1 MYRSRAVQMP
11 INVPDCSGLVEKLQ
25 KLVIILARRVNTC
38 ELASLVASPVNNSK
52 DIKFLH
58 QSTGRPPAPGRTNT
72 HVKKQAKHT
81 DDSGS
86 LRIKAT
92 FSCEP
97 SMARR
102 SGRAVVNYVRDAHT
116 LITGIKCRDSIF
128 SFFIPNVVGFPVCKN
143 ESTPPEKKYLQ
154 KSRGFSEKVI

>member
-1 MYRSRAVQMP
+1 MP

-25 KLVIILARRVNTC
+25 KLVIILARRVNAC
-38 ELASLVASPVNNSK
+38 ELASLVASPVNYSK
-52 DIKFLH
+52 DITFMH

-81 DDSGS
+81 GDSGS

-97 SMARR
+97 SMARK
-102 SGRAVVNYVRDAHT
+102 SGRAVVNYAQDAHT
-116 LITGIKCRDSIF
+116 FITGIKCRDSIF
-128 SFFIPNVVGFPVCKN
+128 SFFIPNMICFPVCKN
-143 ESTPPEKKYLQ
+143 ESTPPQ
-154 KSRGFSEKVI
+154 KNLFGKIPRN